1 MNELVSIIIPTYKRN
16 EKLKKAIESILKQ
29 TYQNIEIIV
38 VDDNNP
44 NTEYRKK
51 NEILMQSYIKNSKVK
66 YIKHE
71 KNKNG
76 AAARNTGINAANGK
90 YIGFLDDDDEFLP
103 TKIEKQ
109 VDVLEKKENIT
120 V

>member
-16 EKLKKAIESILKQ
+16 ENLKKAIESILKQ

-51 NEILMQSYIKNSKVK
+51 NEILMQSYIKIMIVY
-66 YIKHE
+66 YINH
-71 KNKNG
+71 
-76 AAARNTGINAANGK
+76 
-90 YIGFLDDDDEFLP
+90 
-103 TKIEKQ
+103 
-109 VDVLEKKENIT
+109 V
-120 V
+120 